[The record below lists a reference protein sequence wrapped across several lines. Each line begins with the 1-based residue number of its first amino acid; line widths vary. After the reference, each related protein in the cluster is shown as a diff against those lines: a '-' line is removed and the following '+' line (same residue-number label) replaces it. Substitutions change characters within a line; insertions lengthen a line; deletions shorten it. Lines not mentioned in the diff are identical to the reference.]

1 MKKQTNY
8 TFDLM
13 NNTITFSHKFLT
25 ALNNGD
31 EVAYNTYTK
40 IRRDFPKAT
49 VYTAPK
55 PKRKGKR
62 PITYADMKR
71 YIAGCQNGEM
81 LLVKFNQICEVAKA
95 DRSAY
100 HTVRKWF
107 EMSFPQYGIPSHD
120 KLDDSNKIIVA
131 NSVAIIKSQVEVR
144 EKVVQLT
151 PSTNDD
157 QKDALPLAA
166 GNE

>member
-1 MKKQTNY
+1 MKKQNMY

-13 NNTITFSHKFLT
+13 NNTITFSHKLIT

-55 PKRKGKR
+55 PKRKGKT

-71 YIAGCQNGEM
+71 YIKQCQNSKM
-81 LLVKFNQICEVAKA
+81 LLAKFDQICEAAKA

-100 HTVRKWF
+100 NTVCKWF
-107 EMSFPQYGIPSHD
+107 KMSFPQYGIPSHD

-131 NSVAIIKSQVEVR
+131 NSATIIKSEVEIR
-144 EKVVQLT
+144 EKVVPLT
-151 PSTNDD
+151 ATTNDD